1 MKSTFLATSFLTP
14 TTSFLELQ
22 ADLLF
27 RVECADQPVC
37 HFLLVERL
45 GLAGSRWLGWAIH
58 WDTAREPVSKSTSAL
73 HFLPAEPYPRQTQT
87 ACTSSQGRLWLPLT
101 EDAVGRTLWVMYPG
115 RGWRVDAASPSSTV
129 WLCSFCSAIANP
141 PASSRALGGP

>member
-14 TTSFLELQ
+14 ATSFLELQ

-45 GLAGSRWLGWAIH
+45 GLAGSRWLGWAIY

-73 HFLPAEPYPRQTQT
+73 HLRSSRALPQT

>member
-14 TTSFLELQ
+14 ATSFLELQ

-45 GLAGSRWLGWAIH
+45 GLAGSRWLGGQSIGIL
-58 WDTAREPVSKSTSAL
+58 PVNQFPKAPQLCTSV
-73 HFLPAEPYPRQTQT
+73 PAEPYPRQTQT

>member
-14 TTSFLELQ
+14 ATSFLELQ

-45 GLAGSRWLGWAIH
+45 GLAGSRWLGWAIY

-73 HFLPAEPYPRQTQT
+73 HLLPAEPYPRQTQT